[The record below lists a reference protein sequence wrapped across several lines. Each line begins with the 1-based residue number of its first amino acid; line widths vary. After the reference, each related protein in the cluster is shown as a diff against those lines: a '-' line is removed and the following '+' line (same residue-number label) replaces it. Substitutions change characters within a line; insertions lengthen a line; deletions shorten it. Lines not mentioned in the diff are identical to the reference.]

1 MRKGINLTAAFTA
14 IALISGFATASSAQ
28 QEDRLLAIVE
38 SFLQADD
45 WHYSR
50 VEDTTILSM
59 GFRGNNG
66 TWTCYA
72 RTREQEERFI
82 FYSVLS
88 TNVPEHM
95 RLAAAEYL
103 TRANYGMLI
112 GNFELDFS
120 DGEVRYK
127 TSIDVEGGTLTHKMI
142 ENMIY
147 VNVLTMD
154 RYLPGL
160 NRVVYGNVSPQLA
173 IAEVEGQ

>member
-1 MRKGINLTAAFTA
+1 MRKGINHLAALAA
-14 IALISGFATASSAQ
+14 IALILGFASSAVSQ

-38 SFLQADD
+38 SFLQSDD
-45 WHYSR
+45 WNYTR
-50 VEDTTILSM
+50 LEDTTILSM

-72 RTREQEERFI
+72 RTREQEERFL
-82 FYSVLS
+82 FYSILS

-95 RLAAAEYL
+95 RMAAAEYL
-103 TRANYGMLI
+103 TRANYGMLM
-112 GNFELDFS
+112 GNFEMDFS

-160 NRVVYGNVSPQLA
+160 NRVVYGNTSPAQA
-173 IAEVEGQ
+173 IAEIEGQ

>member
-1 MRKGINLTAAFTA
+1 MRKGINYMAASAA
-14 IALISGFATASSAQ
+14 IALILGFASASAAQ

-50 VEDTTILSM
+50 VEGTTLSI

-72 RTREQEERFI
+72 RTREQEERFL
-82 FYSVLS
+82 FYSTLS

-112 GNFELDFS
+112 GNFELDLR

-160 NRVVYGNVSPQLA
+160 NRVAYGNVSPQLA